1 MDVFAFRDHL
11 VSDYE
16 QFSRS
21 FTRIRSED
29 ILRTVD
35 EAYKNGRFWPAP
47 LIQLNPNYVSGGS
60 IEELVDKG
68 FLEPECA
75 KIFRIKTKEDSF
87 GKPLVLH
94 LHQRE
99 AIETALQG
107 ESYVLTTGTGSG
119 KSLAYFIP
127 IVNDILRRKRKG
139 DPCKGISAIVV
150 YPMNALCNSQREELE
165 KFLRFGYG
173 DGKEPVTFA
182 RYTGQESTEEREAIA
197 KCPPD
202 ILLTNYVML
211 ELIMTRFLPQ
221 DVAIRN
227 HAQGLRFLVLDELH
241 TYRGRQGADVAMLV
255 RRVRER
261 FNDNLLCIGTSATMA
276 SEGSPTDKNLVV
288 SEVASRLFGS
298 PVKPG
303 SVITETL
310 QPVVIPTGPIE
321 KQVLAEAISAGLK
334 ESPSYEELSAHPV
347 SAWIEKR
354 LGLEERDGK
363 LVRISR
369 PKTVE
374 EAASLLAEE
383 SGLSRDT
390 CQKYLMDFLLK
401 AYECRNDT
409 GRSFFA
415 FRLHQFISGAWNAYA
430 TLEPK
435 DERYITL
442 EGQQYKPGDR
452 GRPLFN
458 LAFCR
463 ECGQEYYPVW
473 AEMEGKSPNR
483 FKPRD
488 LTERS
493 SEDESLQFGYLIP
506 DEAELF
512 NPEDLEKH
520 YPEEWLEYQN
530 GFVSLKP
537 HYRRYN
543 PKQVML
549 NPEGEISGDGSPFWF
564 IPGSFRFCLQCDA
577 YYDGSIRS
585 DLSKLSGLSTEG
597 RSSATTVLVLSALRH
612 LIGTDLED
620 KAKKVL
626 GFTDNRQDAALQAGH
641 FNDLVQ
647 ILLLRGALLSAIETH
662 PERRLTDDILT
673 QVVLENLHLEPVD
686 YAVNPEAKGPKVQN
700 VLKTLRDV
708 LGYRLYADLRRGWRL
723 TNPNL
728 EQLKLLRIE
737 YQGLTDCCRDEEEWH
752 KGHPL
757 LGSLSP
763 EKRFEVANEVL
774 DVMRKGLCL
783 KCLYLDPMFQD
794 QVRNRSYNDLKE
806 PWGLSEEERPISWAY
821 LIPRPKPRVWQTDD
835 RTLHLSYRSKFG
847 RKIRTQAFWGLDNP
861 HYPPTFDES
870 VYNAVVDDL
879 LRILSSYGYVQA
891 DDLEKGQTGYR
902 IDATVLEWRLS
913 EPNGEA
919 EKTGSVNHFF
929 RNLYENVAGLLGEG
943 DRFLHQLEA
952 REHTAQVDSD
962 ERVVRE
968 GRFRKGI
975 GPERIVGGEVEKA
988 GLPVL
993 FCSPTMELG
1002 VDISTLNTVY
1012 MRNVPP
1018 TPANY
1023 AQRSG
1028 RAGRSGQPALVLTY
1042 CAAKSPHDQY
1052 FFADPPRMVAGA
1064 VKAPTID
1071 LANEDLVKSHLHAVW
1086 LAETGVKLGS
1096 SVREVLDL
1104 ENPGDLPLKADIT
1117 AEITKPKVQNQAMDR
1132 AVRILSMLE
1141 GTLNEGNAPW
1151 HTATWLPHVI
1161 GGAEKRFEEGFRR
1174 WRSLYRATVSQM
1186 ALANAVLQN
1195 AAATEQD
1202 RREAK
1207 SRYDEAYAQQNLL
1220 LESRQTM
1227 NSDFYTY
1234 RYLAAE
1240 GFLPGYNF
1248 PRLPLMAFIP
1258 GRKERVMR
1266 ESFLSRPRFLGL
1278 SEFGPQS
1285 IIYHEGSTY
1294 RVRRAILT
1302 IRDEGNV
1309 TVSASLPVQSARV
1322 CPNCGYGHFG
1332 SEPDLCAHC
1341 GEKIE
1346 DGLHMSNLYRIE
1358 QVSTRRATRIT
1369 SDEEERQRQGYEMIT
1384 TLRYAE
1390 ENGHVRR
1397 KSVTFLDDEE
1407 EPLLN
1412 LTYGPAATIWRLNL
1426 GWRRRKDK
1434 AVHGFSIDVNTGEW
1448 AKDSQAPTDAE
1459 DDGVKE
1465 GKNIQRITPFVED
1478 TRNILLVQPQGVL
1491 SKTGVVTLQHALK
1504 RGIEQEFQLEESELA
1519 VEPLPD
1525 ADRRNTFLFY
1535 EAAEGGAGVL
1545 TRLSTDP
1552 QALSRVARKA
1562 LEICHYTAKTGN
1574 WSRAEDLVDTEKTCE
1589 AGCYRCLLSYYNQT
1603 DHTLID
1609 RRNPEALDFLCRLT
1623 RATRREVELEHSG
1636 KDPFETLLATSI
1648 SSLEKEWLMFLKD
1661 QGFWLPDQGQHY
1673 LEEYDVNPDFEYEEK
1688 QVLVFIDGPA
1698 HEKETQKSKD
1708 GIISARLQDAGYTV
1722 IRFTHDK
1729 NEWGEILKT
1738 YTWVFGG
1745 GEKEGV
1751 KG

>member
-1 MDVFAFRDHL
+1 MDVFAFRNQL

-29 ILRTVD
+29 IQLSVET
-35 EAYKNGRFWPAP
+35 AYQNGRFWPAP

-60 IEELVDKG
+60 IDDLVKKDI
-68 FLEPECA
+68 LESECA
-75 KIFRIKTKEDSF
+75 KIFRIKTKENPF
-87 GKPLVLH
+87 GTPLVLY
-94 LHQRE
+94 LHQKE
-99 AIETALQG
+99 AIEVALRG
-107 ESYVLTTGTGSG
+107 ENYVLTTGTGSG

-139 DPCKGISAIVV
+139 DPCKGITAIVV

-165 KFLRFGYG
+165 KFLRLGYG
-173 DGKEPVTFA
+173 EGKEPVTFA

-197 KCPPD
+197 KSPPN

-221 DVAIRN
+221 DQVIRE
-227 HAQGLRFLVLDELH
+227 HAKGLRFLVLDELH

-276 SEGSPTDKNLVV
+276 SEGTETDKNLIV
-288 SEVASRLFGS
+288 SEVASRFFGS
-298 PVKPG
+298 PVKPEN
-303 SVITETL
+303 IIIETL
-310 QPVVIPTGPIE
+310 QPVVGSGVSFEGDILAKTIE
-321 KQVLAEAISAGLK
+321 MGLK
-334 ESPSYEELSAHPV
+334 ENPSYEEFSLHPV
-347 SAWIEKR
+347 AGWIEKN
-354 LGLEERDGK
+354 LGLEMHDGK
-363 LVRISR
+363 FARISR
-369 PKTVE
+369 PKTVD
-374 EAASLLAEE
+374 EAASLLALE
-383 SGLSRDT
+383 SGLVADKCRT
-390 CQKYLMDFLLK
+390 YLSELLLK
-401 AYECRNDT
+401 SYECRNEQ

-430 TLEPK
+430 SLEPK
-435 DERYITL
+435 DLRYITL

-452 GRPLFN
+452 AKPLFN

-463 ECGQEYYPVW
+463 ECGQEFYPVW
-473 AEMEGKSPNR
+473 AEMEGRSLSR

-493 SEDESLQFGYLIP
+493 TEDESLQFGYLIP
-506 DEAELF
+506 EEKGLF
-512 NPEDLEKH
+512 NPDELEKNF
-520 YPEEWLEYQN
+520 PEEWLVYQD
-530 GFVSLKP
+530 GFPSLKP
-537 HYRRYN
+537 HYRRYR
-543 PKQVML
+543 PIPVQL
-549 NPEGEISGDGSPFWF
+549 DTRGEISGEGNPFWF
-564 IPGSFRFCLQCDA
+564 IPGSFRFCLQCGV

-585 DLSKLSGLSTEG
+585 DLTKLSGLSTEG

-620 KAKKVL
+620 KAKKIL
-626 GFTDNRQDAALQAGH
+626 GFTDNRQDASLQAGH

-647 ILLLRGALLSAIETH
+647 ILLLRGALLSAIKSNQNH
-662 PERRLTDDILT
+662 CLTDDILT
-673 QVVLENLHLEPVD
+673 QNVFENLHLEPSD

-728 EQLKLLRIE
+728 EQLKLLRLD
-737 YQGLTDCCRDEEEWH
+737 YQSLADCCRDEEEWH

-757 LGSLSP
+757 LGTLSP
-763 EKRFEVANEVL
+763 DKRYELAHEIL
-774 DVMRKGLCL
+774 DLMRKGLCL
-783 KCLYLDPMFQD
+783 KSLYLDPMFQD
-794 QVRNRSYNDLKE
+794 QVRNRSYSDLKE

-821 LIPRPKPRVWQTDD
+821 LIPRPKPRVWQIDD

-847 RKIRTQAFWGLDNP
+847 RKLRAQAFWGIDNP
-861 HYPPTFDES
+861 LYPPAFDES
-870 VYNAVVDDL
+870 VYNSVVDDL

-891 DDLEKGQTGYR
+891 DELGSGLIGYR
-902 IDATVLEWRLS
+902 IDATVLEWRLV
-913 EPNGEA
+913 EPNGWE
-919 EKTGSVNHFF
+919 EPSGSVNLFF
-929 RNLYENVAGLLGEG
+929 QSLYDNISSLLEKG

-962 ERVVRE
+962 ERVARE
-968 GRFRKGI
+968 RRFRKGL
-975 GPERIVGGEVEKA
+975 GSERIVNGEVEKA

-1012 MRNVPP
+1012 LRNVPP

-1028 RAGRSGQPALVLTY
+1028 RAGRSGQPALVVTY

-1052 FFADPPRMVAGA
+1052 FFADPPRMVAGV

-1086 LAETGVKLGS
+1086 LAETSVKLGS
-1096 SVREVLDL
+1096 SVREVLNL
-1104 ENPGDLPLKADIT
+1104 ENSQSLPLKE
-1117 AEITKPKVQNQAMDR
+1117 EIASEVAKPKVQHLAMER
-1132 AVRILSMLE
+1132 AERILLMLKE
-1141 GTLNEGNAPW
+1141 SLNSGNASW
-1151 HTATWLPHVI
+1151 YTSTWLSHVI
-1161 GGAEKRFEEGFRR
+1161 GGAEKRFDEGFRR
-1174 WRSLYRATVSQM
+1174 WRSLYRATASQM
-1186 ALANAVLQN
+1186 ALANAVVEN
-1195 AAATEQD
+1195 AAAAAQD

-1207 SRYDEAYAQQNLL
+1207 SRYDEAYSQQNLL
-1220 LESRQTM
+1220 LESRQKM

-1248 PRLPLMAFIP
+1248 PRLPLMAYLP
-1258 GRKERVMR
+1258 GRSERVVR

-1302 IRDEGNV
+1302 IRDEGSI
-1309 TVSASLPVQSARV
+1309 TASANLPVQSARL
-1322 CPNCGYGHFG
+1322 CPHCGYGHFG
-1332 SEPDLCAHC
+1332 SEADCCAHC

-1346 DGLHMSNLYRIE
+1346 DGLHLSNLYRIE
-1358 QVSTRRATRIT
+1358 QVSTRRVTRIT
-1369 SDEEERQRQGYEMIT
+1369 SDEEERQRQGYEMVT

-1390 ENGHVRR
+1390 ENGHIRR
-1397 KSVTFLDDEE
+1397 KTVAFLDDEE
-1407 EPLLN
+1407 KLLDV
-1412 LTYGPAATIWRLNL
+1412 TYGPAATIWRLNL
-1426 GWRRRKDK
+1426 GWKRRKDK
-1434 AVHGFSIDVNTGEW
+1434 TVYGFSIDVNTGEW
-1448 AKDSQAPTDAE
+1448 TKDSQAPTDAE
-1459 DDGVKE
+1459 DDVVKE

-1478 TRNILLVQPQGVL
+1478 TRNVLLVRPHGIF
-1491 SKTGVVTLQHALK
+1491 SKAGLATFQHALK

-1519 VEPLPD
+1519 AEPLPD
-1525 ADRRNTFLFY
+1525 AERRNAFLFY

-1545 TRLSTDP
+1545 TRLSSDP
-1552 QALSRVARKA
+1552 LAISRVAKRA
-1562 LEICHYTAKTGN
+1562 LEICHYTSKSGN
-1574 WSRAEDLVDTEKTCE
+1574 WTGSEDLEDTVKGCE

-1603 DHTLID
+1603 DHPLID
-1609 RRNPEALDFLCRLT
+1609 RRNSEALEFLCRLT
-1623 RATRREVELEHSG
+1623 RASRVEVVSDRSMT
-1636 KDPFETLLATSI
+1636 DPFDTLMTVSI
-1648 SSLEKEWLMFLKD
+1648 SSLEKEWLMFLKERKCN
-1661 QGFWLPDQGQHY
+1661 LPDRGQHY
-1673 LEEYDVNPDFEYEEK
+1673 LKEYNVNPDFEYVDN
-1688 QVLVFIDGPA
+1688 QVVVFIDGPH
-1698 HEKETQKSKD
+1698 HETEDQRAKD
-1708 GIISARLQDAGYTV
+1708 AVITARLQDGGYTV
-1722 IRFTHDK
+1722 IRFSRDM
-1729 NEWGEILKT
+1729 NEWLQILET
-1738 YTWVFGG
+1738 YGWLFGG
-1745 GEKEGV
+1745 VLKNGEKA
-1751 KG
+1751 